1 MAIRMKVWSFI
12 AVGVLT
18 LAIGFGAGYYSKDG
32 RIMGRNEMQ
41 NQAQGG
47 SLVSEPTPGTEATST
62 PQSVDRTPSPT
73 PSITPTATPSASP
86 QGTEA
91 NAPGDVLMSPTPQM
105 GKENVYYMLKDY
117 FGKIA
122 IYKVYPSGEST
133 LMSIVDID
141 INSLP
146 EKDREHLQK
155 GIGVTTEEEMLQLI
169 EDYMS

>member
-18 LAIGFGAGYYSKDG
+18 LAIGFGAGYYTKTVAY
-32 RIMGRNEMQ
+32 GRNEMQ

-73 PSITPTATPSASP
+73 PSMTPTATPSASP

>member
-1 MAIRMKVWSFI
+1 MKIWGFI
-12 AVGVLT
+12 AAGVLT
-18 LAIGFGAGYYSKDG
+18 LAIGFGAGYYTKTIAYGGDDMDQS
-32 RIMGRNEMQ
+32 
-41 NQAQGG
+41 AQGG
-47 SLVSEPTPGTEATST
+47 SLVSEPTPATATNT

-73 PSITPTATPSASP
+73 PTPSPTSTATSTP

-91 NAPGDVLMSPTPQM
+91 NAPGDVLVSPTPQP
-105 GKENVYYMLKDY
+105 GEENVYYMLKEY

-141 INSLP
+141 INVLP
-146 EKDREHLQK
+146 EKDREQLQK

>member
-1 MAIRMKVWSFI
+1 MEFYSSRRFNACNWIWC
-12 AVGVLT
+12 GVLHQ
-18 LAIGFGAGYYSKDG
+18 DG
-32 RIMGRNEMQ
+32 RIW
-41 NQAQGG
+41 AQWKCKIRRRAAQ
-47 SLVSEPTPGTEATST
+47 LVSEPTPGTEATST

-73 PSITPTATPSASP
+73 PSMTPTATPSASP